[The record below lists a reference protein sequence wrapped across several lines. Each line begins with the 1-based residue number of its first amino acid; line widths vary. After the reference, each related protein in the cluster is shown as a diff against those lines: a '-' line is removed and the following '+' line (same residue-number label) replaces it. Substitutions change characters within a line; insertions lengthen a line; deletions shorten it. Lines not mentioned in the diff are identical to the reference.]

1 LKNKFTMFK
10 SNELKVG
17 FLAII
22 AFLILYFGF
31 NFLKGNDLF
40 SSSKIYYVEFD
51 NVDGLT
57 SSNQVVLN
65 GIEVGKVKKV
75 VIQPEKANKI
85 LVSLRINKDVII
97 PNETSAIL
105 ADGAL
110 LGGKI
115 IRLQLQGKSD
125 LSEGSFLKGETEIG
139 LTTLLKERAIPVI
152 SNADSLLISFR
163 QISKKFEKTG
173 THLNELLKNSN
184 ETVVGING
192 SVNGMLNENRTNI
205 TQISTN
211 MRVLSASLIETEK
224 QLKPLLSK
232 FNTIADSLNALKI
245 GKTLNEANLAITS
258 VQKILSGIE
267 KGQGSAGKLIKNDS
281 LYLELNKTLTNLD
294 KLLLDFRLQP
304 KRYLNFSVF
313 GKKDTPSSNQ

>member
-1 LKNKFTMFK
+1 MFK

-17 FLAII
+17 FLALI

-57 SSNQVVLN
+57 ASNQVVLN

-75 VIQPEKANKI
+75 SIQPEKSNKI
-85 LVSLRINKDVII
+85 LVALRINKDVII
-97 PNETSAIL
+97 PDQTIAIL

-110 LGGKI
+110 LGGKV
-115 IRLQLQGKSD
+115 IRLQLLGKSELAD
-125 LSEGSFLKGETEIG
+125 GSFLKGTTEIG

-152 SNADSLLISFR
+152 SNADSLLIAFR
-163 QISKKFEKTG
+163 AISKKFENTG

-192 SVNGMLNENRTNI
+192 SVNGMLQENRANI
-205 TQISTN
+205 TQISEN
-211 MRVLSASLIETEK
+211 MRNLSASLVETEK
-224 QLKPLLSK
+224 ELKPLLTK
-232 FNTIADSLNALKI
+232 FNTVADSLNALKI
-245 GKTLNEANLAITS
+245 GKTLNDANLAILT
-258 VQKILSGIE
+258 VQKILTSLE
-267 KGQGSAGKLIKNDS
+267 SGQGSAGKLLKNDS
-281 LYLELNKTLTNLD
+281 LYLGLNKTLIDLD

-313 GKKDTPSSNQ
+313 GKKDSPPSN

>member
-1 LKNKFTMFK
+1 MFK

-17 FLAII
+17 FLALI

-57 SSNQVVLN
+57 ASNQVILN

-75 VIQPEKANKI
+75 SIQPEKSNKI
-85 LVSLRINKDVII
+85 LVTLRVNKDVII
-97 PNETSAIL
+97 PDQTIAIL

-110 LGGKI
+110 LGGKV
-115 IRLQLQGKSD
+115 IRLQLAGKSD
-125 LSEGSFLKGETEIG
+125 LSDGSYIKGMSEIG

-163 QISKKFEKTG
+163 AISKKFEYTG
-173 THLNELLKNSN
+173 THLNELIKNSN
-184 ETVVGING
+184 QTVVGING
-192 SVNGMLNENRTNI
+192 SVNGMFNENRDNI
-205 TQISTN
+205 AQISSN
-211 MRVLSASLIETEK
+211 MRNLSASLVETEK
-224 QLKPLLSK
+224 QLKPLLTK
-232 FNTIADSLNALKI
+232 FNTVADSLNALKI
-245 GKTLNEANLAITS
+245 GKTLNEANSAILT
-258 VQKILSGIE
+258 VQKILTGLE
-267 KGQGSAGKLIKNDS
+267 NGQGSAGKLLKNDS
-281 LYLELNKTLTNLD
+281 LYLELNKTLVDLD

-313 GKKDTPSSNQ
+313 GKKDTPPSN

>member
-1 LKNKFTMFK
+1 MFK

-17 FLAII
+17 FLALI

-57 SSNQVVLN
+57 ASNQVVLN

-75 VIQPEKANKI
+75 SIQPEKSNKI
-85 LVSLRINKDVII
+85 LVALRINKDVII
-97 PNETSAIL
+97 PNQTMAIL

-110 LGGKI
+110 LGGKV
-115 IRLQLQGKSD
+115 IRLQLLGKSELAD
-125 LSEGSFLKGETEIG
+125 GSFLKGTTEIG

-152 SNADSLLISFR
+152 SNADSLLIAFR
-163 QISKKFEKTG
+163 AISKKFENTG

-192 SVNGMLNENRTNI
+192 SVNGMLQENRANI
-205 TQISTN
+205 TQISEN
-211 MRVLSASLIETEK
+211 MRNLSASLVETEK
-224 QLKPLLSK
+224 ELKPLLTK
-232 FNTIADSLNALKI
+232 FNTVADSLNALKI
-245 GKTLNEANLAITS
+245 GKTLNDANLAILT
-258 VQKILSGIE
+258 VQKILTSLE
-267 KGQGSAGKLIKNDS
+267 SGQGSAGKLLKNDS
-281 LYLELNKTLTNLD
+281 LYLGLNKTLIDLD

-313 GKKDTPSSNQ
+313 GKKDTPPSN

>member
-1 LKNKFTMFK
+1 MFK

-17 FLAII
+17 FLALI

-57 SSNQVVLN
+57 ASNQVVLN

-75 VIQPEKANKI
+75 SIQPEKSNKI
-85 LVSLRINKDVII
+85 LVSLRINNDVIV
-97 PNETSAIL
+97 PNQTIAIL

-115 IRLQLQGKSD
+115 IRLQLAGNSD
-125 LSEGSFLKGETEIG
+125 LKEGAFIQGMIENG

-163 QISKKFEKTG
+163 QISKKFENTG
-173 THLNELLKNSN
+173 TRLNELLKNTN

-192 SVNGMLNENRTNI
+192 SVNGIFKDNSANI
-205 TQISTN
+205 AQISAN
-211 MRVLSASLIETEK
+211 MRNLSASLVETEK
-224 QLKPLLSK
+224 QLKPLLTK
-232 FNTIADSLNALKI
+232 FNTVADSLNALKI
-245 GKTLNEANLAITS
+245 GKTMNDANAAILT
-258 VQKILSGIE
+258 VQKILVGLE
-267 KGQGSAGKLIKNDS
+267 NGQGSAGKLLKNDS
-281 LYLELNKTLTNLD
+281 LYLELNRTLTDLD

-313 GKKDTPSSNQ
+313 GKKDTPPSN

>member
-1 LKNKFTMFK
+1 MFK

>member
-1 LKNKFTMFK
+1 MFK
-10 SNELKVG
+10 NNELKVG
-17 FLAII
+17 FLALI

-40 SSSKIYYVEFD
+40 SSSKIYFVEFD

-75 VIQPEKANKI
+75 MIQPEKGNKI

-97 PNETSAIL
+97 PDQTIAVL

-115 IRLQLQGKSD
+115 IRLKLQGKSD
-125 LSEGSFLKGETEIG
+125 LAEGTYLKGETEKGI
-139 LTTLLKERAIPVI
+139 TTLLKERAIPVI

-163 QISKKFEKTG
+163 QISKKFENTG
-173 THLNELLKNSN
+173 THLNALLKNSN

-192 SVNGMLNENRTNI
+192 SFNGMLNENRTNI
-205 TQISTN
+205 AQISNN

-224 QLKPLLSK
+224 QLKPLLTK
-232 FNTIADSLNALKI
+232 FNTVADSLNALKI
-245 GKTLNEANLAITS
+245 GKTLNEANLALTS

-267 KGQGSAGKLIKNDS
+267 KGQGSAGKLIKSDS
-281 LYLELNKTLTNLD
+281 LYLELNKTLADLD

-313 GKKDTPSSNQ
+313 GKKDTPPSN

>member
-1 LKNKFTMFK
+1 MFK
-10 SNELKVG
+10 NNELKVG
-17 FLAII
+17 FLALI

-75 VIQPEKANKI
+75 MIQPEKANKI

-97 PNETSAIL
+97 PNETIAIL

-110 LGGKI
+110 LGGKV
-115 IRLQLQGKSD
+115 IRLKLQGTSD
-125 LSEGSFLKGETEIG
+125 LVDGAYLKGESEKGI
-139 LTTLLKERAIPVI
+139 TTLLKERAIPVI

-163 QISKKFEKTG
+163 QISKKFENTG
-173 THLNELLKNSN
+173 THLNALLKNSN

-205 TQISTN
+205 AQISNN

-224 QLKPLLSK
+224 QFKPLLSK
-232 FNTIADSLNALKI
+232 FNTVADSLNALKI
-245 GKTLNEANLAITS
+245 GKTLNEANLAIVS
-258 VQKILSGIE
+258 LQKILTDIE

-281 LYLELNKTLTNLD
+281 LYLELNRTLTDLD

-313 GKKDTPSSNQ
+313 GKKDTPPSN

>member
-1 LKNKFTMFK
+1 MFK
-10 SNELKVG
+10 NNELKVG
-17 FLAII
+17 FLALI

-75 VIQPEKANKI
+75 MIQPEKANKI

-97 PNETSAIL
+97 PNETIAIL

-110 LGGKI
+110 LGGKV
-115 IRLQLQGKSD
+115 IRLKLQGTSD
-125 LSEGSFLKGETEIG
+125 LVEGAYLKGESEKGI
-139 LTTLLKERAIPVI
+139 TTLLKERAIPVI

-163 QISKKFEKTG
+163 QISKKFENTG
-173 THLNELLKNSN
+173 THLNALLKNSN

-205 TQISTN
+205 AQISNN

-224 QLKPLLSK
+224 QFKPLLSK
-232 FNTIADSLNALKI
+232 FNTVADSLNALKI
-245 GKTLNEANLAITS
+245 GKTLNEANLAIVS
-258 VQKILSGIE
+258 LQKILIGIE

-281 LYLELNKTLTNLD
+281 LYLELNRTLTDLD

-313 GKKDTPSSNQ
+313 GKKDTPPSN

>member
-1 LKNKFTMFK
+1 MFK

-17 FLAII
+17 FLALI

-57 SSNQVVLN
+57 ASNQVILN

-75 VIQPEKANKI
+75 SIQPEKSNKI
-85 LVSLRINKDVII
+85 LVTLRVNKDVII
-97 PNETSAIL
+97 PDQTIAIL

-110 LGGKI
+110 LGGKV
-115 IRLQLQGKSD
+115 IRLQLAGKSD
-125 LSEGSFLKGETEIG
+125 LSDGSYINGMSEIG

-163 QISKKFEKTG
+163 AISKKFEYTG
-173 THLNELLKNSN
+173 THLNELIKNSN
-184 ETVVGING
+184 QTVVGING
-192 SVNGMLNENRTNI
+192 SVNGMFNENRDNI
-205 TQISTN
+205 AQISSN
-211 MRVLSASLIETEK
+211 MRNLSASLVETEK
-224 QLKPLLSK
+224 QLKPLLTK
-232 FNTIADSLNALKI
+232 FNTVADSLNALKI
-245 GKTLNEANLAITS
+245 GKTLNEANSAILT
-258 VQKILSGIE
+258 VQKILTGLE
-267 KGQGSAGKLIKNDS
+267 NGQGSAGKLLKNDS
-281 LYLELNKTLTNLD
+281 LYLELNKTLVDLD

-313 GKKDTPSSNQ
+313 GKKDTPPSN